1 MAPWAY
7 IPSQEVLRG
16 ASSGG
21 GAAQGIVPG
30 MAFWRTSSHPP
41 LSWRTQIF
49 VGLGMPP
56 WDSESQ
62 GHWTCLGG
70 VGEQ

>member
-1 MAPWAY
+1 MAPWAN

-21 GAAQGIVPG
+21 AAQGIVPG
-30 MAFWRTSSHPP
+30 VAFWRASPHPP
-41 LSWRTQIF
+41 LSSTQIF

-56 WDSESQ
+56 RDSESQ
-62 GHWTCLGG
+62 GHWTCPGRA
-70 VGEQ
+70 GEE